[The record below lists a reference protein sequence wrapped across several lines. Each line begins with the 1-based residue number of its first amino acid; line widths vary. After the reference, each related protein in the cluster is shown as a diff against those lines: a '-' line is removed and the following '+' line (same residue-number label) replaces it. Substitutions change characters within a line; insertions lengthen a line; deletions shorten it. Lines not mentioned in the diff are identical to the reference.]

1 MMMRGQ
7 PQNMTLPM
15 NNEINDHL
23 SHFYKV
29 RFWLYVLGEQAEFTQ
44 RSKSFTELP
53 LSALATSALLP
64 NTLEKGEHR
73 IVEKSVAVP
82 DVYVSWQHNAPHIPP
97 ACDVERRNNEGGN
110 WSFRNRRIGVV

>member
-23 SHFYKV
+23 SPFYKV

-64 NTLEKGEHR
+64 NTLLNQKGRTSDSRE
-73 IVEKSVAVP
+73 
-82 DVYVSWQHNAPHIPP
+82 VSSCTRCICLLATQHTTYTT
-97 ACDVERRNNEGGN
+97 
-110 WSFRNRRIGVV
+110 SM